1 MIIMTVT
8 TGMMMKMKGKMTMR
22 KLHVPCV
29 YAQIRLTY
37 SSNVI
42 LMFDMCTAIN
52 ADPLDCS
59 VVSYRYIINKKDDYI

>member
-1 MIIMTVT
+1 MIIMTVI
-8 TGMMMKMKGKMTMR
+8 TGMMMTMMGKMTMR

-37 SSNVI
+37 LSNVI

-52 ADPLDCS
+52 ADPL
-59 VVSYRYIINKKDDYI
+59 